1 MKGDSD
7 KNELNSPINLAIVLQ
22 ATFTKCAFHVRCWAK
37 KSLETLWAL
46 ATSSTILLS
55 AYS

>member
-22 ATFTKCAFHVRCWAK
+22 ATFTKCAFHVRYWAM
-37 KSLETLWAL
+37 
-46 ATSSTILLS
+46 
-55 AYS
+55 